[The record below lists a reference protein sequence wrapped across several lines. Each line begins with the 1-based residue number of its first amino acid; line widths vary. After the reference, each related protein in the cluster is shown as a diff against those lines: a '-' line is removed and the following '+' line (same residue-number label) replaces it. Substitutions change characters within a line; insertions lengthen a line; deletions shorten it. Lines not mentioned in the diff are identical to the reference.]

1 MQNFTTKTI
10 REIAMAMPVTTRVF
24 EEYKIDFCCGGGR
37 SFSDACQNAGVS
49 PEVVSRKIYQI
60 LDTQLK
66 DSESPESQNATEL
79 IDYILEK
86 HHVFTRNEIA
96 RLSGLM
102 EKVSRKHG
110 DSYSELLTLKNSFA
124 NLCEDLTRHLLK
136 EENVLFPFI
145 KHLEMSEAN
154 NLSTPHPPFGTV
166 KNPVRMMMIEHDKA
180 GEELREMREITKDY
194 ALPEGACPS
203 FQALYFGLQELER
216 DLHYHIHL
224 ENNVLFPEA
233 VKLEQKVIFGY

>member
-10 REIAMAMPVTTRVF
+10 REIAMAMPVTTSVF

-110 DSYSELLTLKNSFA
+110 DSYRELLTLKNSFA
-124 NLCEDLTRHLLK
+124 NLCVDLTRHLLK

-180 GEELREMREITKDY
+180 G
-194 ALPEGACPS
+194 
-203 FQALYFGLQELER
+203 
-216 DLHYHIHL
+216 
-224 ENNVLFPEA
+224 
-233 VKLEQKVIFGY
+233 